1 MVCGLNGKK
10 EWREGVRE
18 ERGDKDLKKEQA
30 GLLSFLPAQSPGKW
44 KHKMGGTGVSKSPDG
59 W

>member
-1 MVCGLNGKK
+1 MERRN
-10 EWREGVRE
+10 EGRGGRE